1 MRYLGSPIT
10 GTVPPVTGEL
20 ISWDSNGNQTAIAAG
35 TSGHLLKSNGAGQV
49 PVFAD
54 AGGMTRDDHDKAV
67 RAMMLE
73 MADIK
78 GAAIGFPE
86 GNADAF
92 DTDTLTATSTN
103 PLYNA
108 AGDYYEASKGLLNT
122 LDNAPATSAYSM
134 TRGVWQHTDATAF
147 NNYIP
152 KLIDDTRTT
161 GWHSATQG
169 TTDSWIVTL
178 STGGTATMLKFG
190 TSPSYGGAHGSATYT
205 NIVLYASND
214 GSSWTTLYTVPS
226 GELPNTA
233 DTFYEWD
240 FTNTTS
246 YTKYR
251 TDYTWSSSYY
261 HQGPTQWA
269 WYAGGG
275 TTLDG
280 TFVSPAYTATATPTK
295 GYITVQARF
304 VSSSTINT
312 DLTAE
317 ISRDGGSTWTAV
329 TLAAG
334 STQSSYTL
342 YEGGV
347 DISSQPSGTSMKY
360 RVKILNAK
368 VIYISGVVL
377 RWS

>member
-1 MRYLGSPIT
+1 MPYLGSSPARGLVGSADIDDNAVTLAKMAGGTDGNLIT
-10 GTVPPVTGEL
+10 Y
-20 ISWDSNGNQTAIAAG
+20 NA
-35 TSGHLLKSNGAGQV
+35 SGD
-49 PVFAD
+49 PVFTE
-54 AGGMTRDDHDKAV
+54 GGMTRDDHDKAV

-86 GNADAF
+86 GYADAF
-92 DTDTLTATSTN
+92 DTDTITATSTN

-108 AGDYYEASKGLLNT
+108 AGDYYEASKGLVNT
-122 LDNAPATSAYSM
+122 ADNAPAASAYAM
-134 TRGVWQHTDATAF
+134 TLGAWAG
-147 NNYIP
+147 NYASYAP
-152 KLIDDTRTT
+152 NLIDDSRTT
-161 GWHSATQG
+161 GWHSATQS

-190 TSPSYGGAHGSATYT
+190 TQVSYGGAHGSATYT

-214 GSSWTTLYTVPS
+214 GSTWTTLYTVPS

-240 FTNTTS
+240 FANTTS

-261 HQGPTQWA
+261 HQGATQWA
-269 WYAGGG
+269 WYEGGG

-295 GYITVQARF
+295 GYITVQAQF

-334 STQSSYTL
+334 STHSSYTL

-347 DISSQPSGTSMKY
+347 DISGQPSGTSMKY
-360 RVKILNAK
+360 RLKILNAK

>member
-35 TSGHLLKSNGAGQV
+35 TSGHLLKSQGAGQV

-54 AGGMTRDDHDKAV
+54 SGGMTRDDHDKAV

-86 GNADAF
+86 GYADAF
-92 DTDTLTATSTN
+92 DTDTITATSTN

-108 AGDYYEASKGLLNT
+108 AGDYYEASKGLVNT
-122 LDNAPATSAYSM
+122 AANAPAASAYAM
-134 TRGVWQHTDATAF
+134 TLGAWPPWDSTGYG
-147 NNYIP
+147 NYAP
-152 KLIDDTRTT
+152 NLIDDTRTT
-161 GWHSATQG
+161 GWHSATQS

-178 STGGTATMLKFG
+178 SSGGTATMLKFG
-190 TSPSYGGAHGSATYT
+190 TQPSYGGAHGSATYT
-205 NIVLYASND
+205 NIVLYGSND
-214 GSSWTTLYTVPS
+214 GSTWTTLHTVAS
-226 GELPNTA
+226 GELPNSA

-261 HQGPTQWA
+261 HQGATQWA
-269 WYAGGG
+269 WYEGAG

-295 GYITVQARF
+295 GYITVQAQF

-317 ISRDGGSTWTAV
+317 ISRDGGTTWTAV

-334 STQSSYTL
+334 STQGSFTL